1 MLMMAVL
8 VILGTT
14 MATVTVANPTCLQ
27 SLMSCA
33 PYFNNTDVQLPDD
46 CCKPLQQ
53 AVATEL
59 ICLCSLFNLPSLLS
73 SFDIPYVGA
82 LRIANQCGVVDI
94 ISDCISGGESAGV
107 DKIALSGIITLFLCL
122 AWIIVY
128 YGNVF
133 PT

>member
-1 MLMMAVL
+1 MLMMAAL

-82 LRIANQCGVVDI
+82 LRIASQCGVVDI
-94 ISDCISGGESAGV
+94 ISDCISGLCSWPSPLYFPV
-107 DKIALSGIITLFLCL
+107 WMKKIG
-122 AWIIVY
+122 
-128 YGNVF
+128 
-133 PT
+133 